1 MENLKDLN
9 LDRKLLENNLE
20 TVAKKILGDSVNI
33 RKTAQKQS
41 TLYTFSST
49 EKQCKLQF
57 YYNKKGT
64 ITVNHKVGTD
74 HGLSKTLAEE
84 LIGVSLIDQRKSF
97 SITIA
102 DFNYFDD
109 FISYMLED
117 DKSRQLEEKKEEIYL
132 LTKLQGQQGDI
143 LTIKKY
149 TNGTLQLQG
158 KPILLYKDALYFLV
172 ELCGAENIIKAQEDF
187 HEIQINKEGIDYEY
201 ESLLKNSSVFLG
213 DTIKQIILP
222 SFTLKKI
229 DIELTDYSLFVF
241 PVLKGLEGYIKQ
253 LFRSKG
259 NIIKRDTI
267 GEHFSLSHPDPIF
280 RLKPEMK
287 AQIGCSITCSV
298 IEEAYNYLRIHR
310 NPLFH
315 IDGMIEPTKI
325 IDTKIQAEKLIDE
338 TIDLIETTY
347 SRLI

>member
-1 MENLKDLN
+1 MEDLKDLN
-9 LDRKLLENNLE
+9 LDRKLLENNIE
-20 TVAKKILGDSVNI
+20 TVAKKTLGDLVKI
-33 RKTAQKQS
+33 EITAQKQS
-41 TLYTFSST
+41 TMYTFSST

-64 ITVNHKVGTD
+64 ITVNYKVGTD
-74 HGLSKTLAEE
+74 HGLSKTLAEK
-84 LIGVSLIDQRKSF
+84 LIEVSLIDQRKSF

-117 DKSRQLEEKKEEIYL
+117 NKSRQLEKKEEGTYL
-132 LTKLQGQQGDI
+132 LIKLQGQQGDV

-158 KPILLYKDALYFLV
+158 KPIRLYKDALYFLV
-172 ELCGAENIIKAQEDF
+172 ELCDAEKIIKAQEDF

-201 ESLLKNSSVFLG
+201 EALLKNSSVFLG

-222 SFTLKKI
+222 SLTLKKI
-229 DIELTDYSLFVF
+229 NIELTDYSLFVF
-241 PVLKGLEGYIKQ
+241 PVLKGLEGYVKQ
-253 LFRSKG
+253 LFKSKG
-259 NIIKRDTI
+259 KIIDRDNI
-267 GEHFSLSHPDPIF
+267 GNHFSESYPDPIF
-280 RLKPEMK
+280 RLKK
-287 AQIGCSITCSV
+287 DTRAQIGCDNTCSV
-298 IEEAYNYLRIHR
+298 IEEAYHRLRIYR

-315 IDGMIEPTKI
+315 VDGLVDPTKI
-325 IDTKIQAEKLIDE
+325 IGTKIQAEMLVEE
-338 TIDLIETTY
+338 TISLIEATY